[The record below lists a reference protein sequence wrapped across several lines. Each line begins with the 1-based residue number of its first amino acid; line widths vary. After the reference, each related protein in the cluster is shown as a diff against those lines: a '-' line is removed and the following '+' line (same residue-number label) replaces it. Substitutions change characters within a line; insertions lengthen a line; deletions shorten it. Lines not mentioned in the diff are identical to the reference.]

1 MSEVNKVEQNQPSEK
16 KQDKEC
22 CNCSCNC
29 KTERKEYVKRAQR
42 NYRIRR
48 LENDPEYAEQ
58 LKQKTKDYRA
68 KNKEKYNEYRSI
80 YIREYRA
87 KKKAEKLAASS
98 TIDTA
103 MEKLTIK
110 DQALIEQP
118 PVLPAQ
124 LPVVST

>member
-16 KQDKEC
+16 EQDKEC

-29 KTERKEYVKRAQR
+29 KTKRKEYVKRAQR

-58 LKQKTKDYRA
+58 LKQKTKEYRA
-68 KNKEKYNEYRSI
+68 KNKEKYNEYRRI
-80 YIREYRA
+80 YLKAYRA
-87 KKKAEKLAASS
+87 KKKAKKLAASS
-98 TIDTA
+98 IIDTA

-110 DQALIEQP
+110 EPESLANNANNSLE
-118 PVLPAQ
+118 
-124 LPVVST
+124 VST